1 MQRVVVVGGGFGG
14 LLAVRGLRG
23 ADVDVTLVD
32 RQNFH
37 LFQPLVYQV
46 ATGSLSSAEISAPL
60 RQVLRRQRNARV
72 LLGEVDRFDLERRI
86 VSVRNLP
93 NDGER
98 TELPYD
104 VLIVAG
110 GSRYSYFGHDE
121 WAPYAPELK
130 SLAGALDLR
139 DQILL
144 AYEAAEA
151 ETDASE
157 RRAWLTFV
165 IVGAGPTGVEMAGQI
180 AELGQT
186 LGPEYRTVDTRSE
199 RVLLIEAT
207 DRVLGAFPDPLP
219 SKAERQLRTLGVTPM
234 LRTTVVGVDAHGVDV
249 EDGAGGRT
257 RIPAR
262 TVIWAAGVTASPLA
276 AALAEA
282 AGVETDRAGRIVV
295 EPDLTI
301 GGRPEVFAIGDMVV
315 VRGQTLHGVAPVA
328 MQQGRHAAESIR
340 EGTRTP
346 FRYRDKGELATIGRA
361 RAVGT
366 IGGVK
371 VSGFVAWV
379 IWLGIH
385 IVYLIGFQN
394 RLVVFTR
401 WTFSYLTHGRG
412 ARVIHRRGRS

>member
-1 MQRVVVVGGGFGG
+1 
-14 LLAVRGLRG
+14 
-23 ADVDVTLVD
+23 
-32 RQNFH
+32 
-37 LFQPLVYQV
+37 
-46 ATGSLSSAEISAPL
+46 
-60 RQVLRRQRNARV
+60 
-72 LLGEVDRFDLERRI
+72 
-86 VSVRNLP
+86 SVRDLP

-98 TELPYD
+98 SELPYD

-157 RRAWLTFV
+157 RQAWLTFV

-186 LGPEYRTVDTRSE
+186 LRPEYRTVDTRSE

-234 LRTTVVGVDAHGVDV
+234 LKTTVVGVDAHGVDV
-249 EDGAGGRT
+249 EDAAGGRT

-282 AGVETDRAGRIVV
+282 AEA
-295 EPDLTI
+295 
-301 GGRPEVFAIGDMVV
+301 
-315 VRGQTLHGVAPVA
+315 AP
-328 MQQGRHAAESIR
+328 RH
-340 EGTRTP
+340 
-346 FRYRDKGELATIGRA
+346 
-361 RAVGT
+361 
-366 IGGVK
+366 
-371 VSGFVAWV
+371 
-379 IWLGIH
+379 
-385 IVYLIGFQN
+385 
-394 RLVVFTR
+394 
-401 WTFSYLTHGRG
+401 
-412 ARVIHRRGRS
+412 RGRRAAAPP